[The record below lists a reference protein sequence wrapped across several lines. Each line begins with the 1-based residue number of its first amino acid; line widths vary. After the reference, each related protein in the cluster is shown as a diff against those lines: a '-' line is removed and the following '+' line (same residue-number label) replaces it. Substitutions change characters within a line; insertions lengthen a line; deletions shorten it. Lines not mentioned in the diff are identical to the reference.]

1 MVGVSEFEELIQQ
14 VRSCTLCSLSRKRN
28 RAVPGEGPPSADI
41 LFVGEGPGFH
51 EDQQGR
57 PFVGAAG
64 QLLEKLLNSIGLRRQ
79 EVYITNM
86 VKCRP
91 PNNRDPLP
99 SEIQACR
106 PYLDRQLDLV
116 APKVVVTLGRYS
128 LARFFPN
135 ETIGKARGIPRKWNG
150 LTVYPVYHPAAALRS
165 SKLRETLEKDFQML
179 PTLLESSPENTNDTQ
194 EKQVTQL
201 NLF

>member
-1 MVGVSEFEELIQQ
+1 MVDVSEFEELIQQ
-14 VRSCTLCSLSRKRN
+14 VRSCTLCSLSEKRN

>member
-1 MVGVSEFEELIQQ
+1 MVSVSELEKLNLQI
-14 VRSCTLCSLSRKRN
+14 RSCTLCSLSQKRN
-28 RAVPGEGPPSADI
+28 RAVPGEGAPSANI
-41 LFVGEGPGFH
+41 LFVGEGPGFY

-64 QLLEKLLNSIGLRRQ
+64 KLLKKLLHSIGLTRE

-99 SEIQACR
+99 SEIQACKS
-106 PYLDRQLDLV
+106 YLDRQLDMV
-116 APKVVVTLGRYS
+116 APKIVVTLGRYS

-135 ETIGKARGIPRKWNG
+135 ETIGKARGLPRKWNG

-165 SKLRETLEKDFQML
+165 SKLREILEKDFQML
-179 PTLLESSPENTNDTQ
+179 PNLLESSHADTDDTQ
-194 EKQVTQL
+194 KNQVTQL